1 MHYLISV
8 SKRDLLNMRY
18 LYFIGAAGVKIRS
31 GSRKLPERFSEIPA
45 GRYQEPSDSKANVLY
60 SKNFITQHISYVY
73 DICIYIYSIYILYIV
88 STYIV
93 FIEKIVVK
101 SS

>member
-1 MHYLISV
+1 
-8 SKRDLLNMRY
+8 MRY

-60 SKNFITQHISYVY
+60 FKNFVTQHISYVY
-73 DICIYIYSIYILYIV
+73 DICIYICSIYILYIV

>member
-18 LYFIGAAGVKIRS
+18 LNFIGAAGVKIRS

-45 GRYQEPSDSKANVLY
+45 GRYQELSDSKANVLY
-60 SKNFITQHISYVY
+60 SKNFICLRYMYIYIY
-73 DICIYIYSIYILYIV
+73 IYIYSIYILYIV

>member
-1 MHYLISV
+1 
-8 SKRDLLNMRY
+8 MRY
-18 LYFIGAAGVKIRS
+18 LNFIGAAGVKIRS

>member
-1 MHYLISV
+1 
-8 SKRDLLNMRY
+8 MRY
-18 LYFIGAAGVKIRS
+18 LNFIGAAGVKIRS

-73 DICIYIYSIYILYIV
+73 DICIYIYIYIYIYSIYVYSIYR
-88 STYIV
+88 
-93 FIEKIVVK
+93 EN
-101 SS
+101 SSKK